1 MSDPGRKYQHH
12 PIEFKRE
19 VVEASFASGVSMAAL
34 AREHGI
40 NANQLWSWR
49 KLYKEGR
56 LEVLAT
62 SRMSQPALLAVDV
75 ISETSRAPAQAQGGG
90 RMEIRI
96 GQASLNVTGAVD
108 PLMLKTAIAAL
119 RA

>member
-1 MSDPGRKYQHH
+1 MSDTGRKYQHH

-56 LEVLAT
+56 LEVSAV

-75 ISETSRAPAQAQGGG
+75 IAAAPSAPVQVQDSG

-96 GQASLNVTGAVD
+96 GQTSLSVTGSID